1 MGEIVGAEI
10 YLTEVVKPPL
20 QYPVVMMIA
29 VASILGG
36 VFALALASLFT
47 SYGFNWRYAFWV
59 GTVIALVGA
68 LARTTLKETVDFAD
82 AKRRMEITLQKDL
95 TNEILKN
102 NYLYQQKGNKIS
114 HLSVAD

>member
-1 MGEIVGAEI
+1 MFVNQIGITASWAVTICRMIQGMSSMGEIVGAEI

-47 SYGFNWRYAFWV
+47 SYGFNC
-59 GTVIALVGA
+59 
-68 LARTTLKETVDFAD
+68 
-82 AKRRMEITLQKDL
+82 
-95 TNEILKN
+95 
-102 NYLYQQKGNKIS
+102 
-114 HLSVAD
+114 